1 MDDNSNNTAKQ
12 MDVFIPRNFASGR
25 NYIPIAQM
33 NNVGGMN
40 LPAIGQY
47 TAEAPTSGTYVLG
60 SKNGQIQWIATE
72 DCDE

>member
-12 MDVFIPRNFASGR
+12 LDVRIPNNFVSGR
-25 NYIPIAQM
+25 SYIPVAQM
-33 NNVGGMN
+33 NSVNGAMI
-40 LPAIGQY
+40 PAIGQY